1 MENMTIIQLRPEE
14 IKSLIADAI
23 DTGYD
28 SVFGMSKE
36 SMMNKLGIKSETTF
50 YDRLRRGKIISKEV
64 GGSNRYFLPSQ

>member
-1 MENMTIIQLRPEE
+1 MTIIQLKPEE
-14 IKSLIADAI
+14 LRDMIAEAV

-36 SMMNKLGIKSETTF
+36 GMMKKLDIKSETTF

-64 GGSNRYFLPSQ
+64 GGSNRYFLPTD